1 MTDRG
6 AALAAPAV
14 RLSGLQRRV
23 VSELLT
29 RGPLPRTDLA
39 HLLDVSRS
47 RLSPEVAPLLS
58 KQIAREEPAPV
69 STGGRRGS
77 WLVLG
82 NADFGLVAGV
92 DIDAVGVSLVLIQLD
107 GEVVCRRVVAD
118 DSPAEPHATLRAVD
132 AALKSEVG
140 KVHGTLRA
148 VGVSIAADIDASG
161 QVSEPP
167 PTMPQWTGV
176 AIGAHFTKRFG
187 VPAYVENDVNVLA
200 IAEGARGGPA
210 SAHQTYAVVKVSSG
224 VGCGLV
230 VNGTLARG
238 NDGYAGDIGH
248 VCIDPANET
257 LCACGN
263 HGCLESVVSAP
274 ALVRGAET
282 LAKTGQSPVLAEM
295 LREHTT
301 LTMDLIGEAAA
312 QLEDPTTTA
321 MLRAAG
327 RQVGYVIASLVSILN
342 PSAVFVSTGIR
353 GAEDLVLSAIRQCVY
368 ERARPAATRGLL
380 IGPCQFRRH
389 DGAVAAAEFACRGM
403 VTSR

>member
-1 MTDRG
+1 MTDQVH
-6 AALAAPAV
+6 LP
-14 RLSGLQRRV
+14 GLQRRV
-23 VSELLT
+23 VAELLT

-39 HLLDVSRS
+39 QLLDVSRS
-47 RLSPEVAPLLS
+47 RLSPEVGQLIT
-58 KQIAREEPAPV
+58 KRIAREEPAPV

-82 NADFGLVAGV
+82 NADFGVVAGV
-92 DIDAVGVSLVLIQLD
+92 DIDAGGVSLVLIQLD
-107 GEVVCRRVVAD
+107 GEELSRKGIDDVPAD
-118 DSPAEPHATLRAVD
+118 PVATLRAID
-132 AALKSEVG
+132 AALKSELKTVG
-140 KVHGTLRA
+140 STLRA
-148 VGVSIAADIDASG
+148 VGVSIAADIDRLG

-167 PTMPQWTGV
+167 PTMPQWVGV
-176 AIGAHFTKRFG
+176 AIAEHFAKRFG

-210 SAHQTYAVVKVSSG
+210 SAHGTYAVVKVSSG

-230 VNGTLARG
+230 VNGALARG
-238 NDGYAGDIGH
+238 IDGYAGDIGH
-248 VCIDPANET
+248 VCIDPANDT

-263 HGCLESVVSAP
+263 RGCLESVVSAP
-274 ALVRGAET
+274 ALVRGAEA
-282 LAKTGQSPVLAEM
+282 LAESGQSLVLADM
-295 LREHTT
+295 MNEHST

-312 QLEDPTTTA
+312 QLEDPSTTA